1 MEKIKAMG
9 TTVGT
14 MVKGNKENLVMAG
27 VAGAIGLAAGSVA
40 QVTKVKK
47 GFKTVSVMNKPAV
60 VAGALAAGVAA
71 GAIKA
76 AIKAG
81 KKVKE
86 VVEVAEEIL

>member
-14 MVKGNKENLVMAG
+14 MVKGNKENLVVAG
-27 VAGAIGLAAGSVA
+27 IAGAIGAAAGTVA
-40 QVTKVKK
+40 QATKIKK
-47 GFKTVSVMNKPAV
+47 GFKTMNVVNKPAV
-60 VAGALAAGVAA
+60 VAGALGAGIIT

-76 AIKAG
+76 VKAG

>member
-1 MEKIKAMG
+1 MEKIKMAAG
-9 TTVGT
+9 TVGKV
-14 MVKGNKENLVMAG
+14 VKSNKENLVMAG
-27 VAGAIGLAAGSVA
+27 VAGAIGLSVGSVA
-40 QVTKVKK
+40 QARKVRQ

-60 VAGALAAGVAA
+60 IAGALGAGIIT

-76 AIKAG
+76 VKAG

>member
-9 TTVGT
+9 TTVGKV
-14 MVKGNKENLVMAG
+14 VKSNKENLVMAG
-27 VAGAIGLAAGSVA
+27 VAGAIGLTVGSVA
-40 QVTKVKK
+40 QARKVRQ

-60 VAGALAAGVAA
+60 IAGALGAGIIT

-76 AIKAG
+76 VKAG

>member
-27 VAGAIGLAAGSVA
+27 VAGAIGAAAGTVA
-40 QVTKVKK
+40 QATKIKK
-47 GFKTVSVMNKPAV
+47 GFKTMNVVNKPAV
-60 VAGALAAGVAA
+60 VAGALGAGIIT

-76 AIKAG
+76 VKAG

>member
-1 MEKIKAMG
+1 MEKIKMAAG
-9 TTVGT
+9 TVGNAI
-14 MVKGNKENLVMAG
+14 KGNKENLVMAG
-27 VAGAIGLAAGSVA
+27 VAGAIGAAAGAVV

-76 AIKAG
+76 
-81 KKVKE
+81 V
-86 VVEVAEEIL
+86 

>member
-1 MEKIKAMG
+1 MEKIKMATG
-9 TTVGT
+9 TVGK
-14 MVKGNKENLVMAG
+14 MMKGNKENLVIG
-27 VAGAIGLAAGSVA
+27 LTAGAIGAIGGTLA
-40 QVTKVKK
+40 QTRKVRQ
-47 GFKTVSVMNKPAV
+47 GFKTMNVVNKPAV

-76 AIKAG
+76 VKAG

>member
-1 MEKIKAMG
+1 MEKIKAIG

-27 VAGAIGLAAGSVA
+27 VAGAIGAAAGTIA
-40 QVTKVKK
+40 QATKVKK

-60 VAGALAAGVAA
+60 VAGALGAGIIT

-76 AIKAG
+76 VKAG

>member
-1 MEKIKAMG
+1 MEKIKMVAG
-9 TTVGT
+9 TVGNA
-14 MVKGNKENLVMAG
+14 VKGNKENLVVGVTAG
-27 VAGAIGLAAGSVA
+27 VIGAAVGTLA

-47 GFKTVSVMNKPAV
+47 GFKTVSVTNKPAV

-76 AIKAG
+76 VKAG

>member
-27 VAGAIGLAAGSVA
+27 VAGAIGAAAGTIA
-40 QVTKVKK
+40 QATKVKK

-60 VAGALAAGVAA
+60 VAGALGAGIIT

-76 AIKAG
+76 AKAG

>member
-14 MVKGNKENLVMAG
+14 MVKCNKENLVIGLTAG
-27 VAGAIGLAAGSVA
+27 VIGAAAGTIA
-40 QVTKVKK
+40 QATKVKK
-47 GFKTVSVMNKPAV
+47 GFKTVNVINKPAV
-60 VAGALAAGVAA
+60 VAGALGAGIIT

-76 AIKAG
+76 VKAG

>member
-14 MVKGNKENLVMAG
+14 MMKGNKENLVIGLTAG
-27 VAGAIGLAAGSVA
+27 VIGAAAGTVA
-40 QVTKVKK
+40 QARKVRQ

-60 VAGALAAGVAA
+60 AAGALAAGVAA
-71 GAIKA
+71 GAVK

>member
-1 MEKIKAMG
+1 MEKIKMAAG
-9 TTVGT
+9 TVGKV
-14 MVKGNKENLVMAG
+14 VKSNKENLVMAG
-27 VAGAIGLAAGSVA
+27 IPGAIGAAAGTVA
-40 QVTKVKK
+40 QARKVRQ

-60 VAGALAAGVAA
+60 IAGALGAGIIT

-76 AIKAG
+76 VKAG